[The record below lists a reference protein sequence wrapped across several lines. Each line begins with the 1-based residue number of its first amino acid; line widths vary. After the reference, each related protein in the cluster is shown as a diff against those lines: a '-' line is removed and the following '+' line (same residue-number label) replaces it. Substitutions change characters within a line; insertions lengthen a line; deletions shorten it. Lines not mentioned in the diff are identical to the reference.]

1 MKVKLPNV
9 FQQYWSNFLLE
20 VGTIIVDNNDAVKVD
35 HFLLQVGRGI
45 ADQNDVATFSP
56 KQCSG
61 FCPEIVQSAVARK

>member
-45 ADQNDVATFSP
+45 ADLDEVATFSP
-56 KQCSG
+56 KQCSSC
-61 FCPEIVQSAVARK
+61 CPEIVQSAVARK